1 VELLV
6 SSIRTVRWESF
17 GINFFLQVEPGVLEQ
32 APHQVLI
39 AARLPAEREEA
50 VEAAIAD
57 DYANVTVIRVRP
69 LLEKAL
75 ALLGRLAIGVRVLGL
90 FVVLVGIAILAG
102 VVGTQASKR
111 AREIGVLKALGS
123 TRREV
128 MLLVAVEHA
137 LQGLVAGALGGTAA
151 FLVAHFTLSNTL
163 DIPPQLPWLA
173 LPLMAVGAAVLAAGA
188 GLLGS
193 WRALHV
199 APIEAL
205 RS

>member
-1 VELLV
+1 
-6 SSIRTVRWESF
+6 
-17 GINFFLQVEPGVLEQ
+17 
-32 APHQVLI
+32 
-39 AARLPAEREEA
+39 LPAEREEA

>member
-1 VELLV
+1 
-6 SSIRTVRWESF
+6 
-17 GINFFLQVEPGVLEQ
+17 
-32 APHQVLI
+32 
-39 AARLPAEREEA
+39 
-50 VEAAIAD
+50 
-57 DYANVTVIRVRP
+57 VTVIRVRP

>member
-1 VELLV
+1 MTLSGAVTTIDCVNQPAPGVAFLRRAELLAQL
-6 SSIRTVRWESF
+6 R
-17 GINFFLQVEPGVLEQ
+17 
-32 APHQVLI
+32 
-39 AARLPAEREEA
+39 ARLPAEREEA

-57 DYANVTVIRVRP
+57 DYVNVTVIRVRP